1 MAVAEKQREQEENEE
16 QEHESSGSGA
26 KSALTSAAVA
36 AATGAA
42 VYGVRKAL
50 TKNGGGIDVQK
61 LNPLANRGGSDDSDD
76 DEEDDNGGRK
86 RLRRKKSKGSSSI
99 VGSAASSAWDS
110 ASHTL
115 LPMAEDAADSAGKWV
130 AENAPDVLKERILPR
145 FIESFN
151 NAV

>member
-1 MAVAEKQREQEENEE
+1 MPVAEEQREQERDE
-16 QEHESSGSGA
+16 QEHGLSGSGA

-50 TKNGGGIDVQK
+50 TRNGGDSG
-61 LNPLANRGGSDDSDD
+61 RRSRDDR
-76 DEEDDNGGRK
+76 EDDGGGR
-86 RLRRKKSKGSSSI
+86 SSGISI

-110 ASHTL
+110 ASHAI
-115 LPMAEDAADSAGKWV
+115 LPMAEDAAGAAGKWV
-130 AENAPDVLKERILPR
+130 AEHAPDVVKERIVPR

-151 NAV
+151 DTA